1 MKLIR
6 IGELIELNN
15 EKNISGKL
23 TKTDVVGM
31 TITKEIIPT
40 KANLNNSDLNKFI
53 IIRPND
59 FVYNPRTHGKR
70 IGLGFNDTNKSFLI
84 SWNNI
89 SFRVKK
95 TKLEEINPI
104 FLFMWFNRNEWDRNA
119 TFNSWGSSTEVFSWE
134 EMCDMKIPLPNI
146 KIQNKYVSI
155 YKAMQDNLKVYQS
168 KLNDLEIT
176 YTGYIEDLRKK
187 YESKKINK
195 YIELVTDSN
204 TNLQYKLNDVMGISN
219 EKIIIPTKANA
230 SKNDLS
236 KFTIIK
242 PNDFIYNPRNG
253 VAIGLNR
260 TKNNYIISWNNTAFR
275 IKNEY
280 TDKLNPRYLM
290 MFFKRKEWN
299 RRVRFDSWGS
309 STEIYSFSDLGETKV
324 PIPSMEIQE
333 SVSNILDIYYK
344 RKEYIE
350 KVISIINKI
359 CPILVKGAIQE
370 GEKEKNE

>member
-1 MKLIR
+1 MELIR
-6 IGELIELNN
+6 LGDYIQPVDSRNIDEKYDKSFVRGISTKKEFIE
-15 EKNISGKL
+15 
-23 TKTDVVGM
+23 
-31 TITKEIIPT
+31 T
-40 KANLNNSDLNKFI
+40 KANLNGVSLKGYKVVQQECFAYVSDTSRRGDKMSLAYNDSKSIILVSSISTVFKIINK
-53 IIRPND
+53 N
-59 FVYNPRTHGKR
+59 V
-70 IGLGFNDTNKSFLI
+70 
-84 SWNNI
+84 
-89 SFRVKK
+89 
-95 TKLEEINPI
+95 INPL
-104 FLFMWFNRNEWDRNA
+104 FLYMFFKRSEFDRYA
-119 TFNSWGSSTEVFSWE
+119 RFNSWGSARETFDWNDF
-134 EMCDMKIPLPNI
+134 CDIKIELPSI
-146 KIQNKYVSI
+146 EIQNKYVSI